1 MRITKAFAE
10 PKSFPIVLNYSKNH
24 IDTIFNFSIQPL
36 SLAPVPKSK
45 ERSRIKV
52 SSRFDNSSFHSFSA
66 INVLNGN
73 QVLELQS
80 RRREP

>member
-10 PKSFPIVLNYSKNH
+10 PTSFPIVLNYSKNH
-24 IDTIFNFSIQPL
+24 IGTIFNFSIQPFR
-36 SLAPVPKSK
+36 SPVPKSK

>member
-1 MRITKAFAE
+1 MRITEAFAE
-10 PKSFPIVLNYSKNH
+10 PTSFPIVLNYSKNH

-36 SLAPVPKSK
+36 SLPLFQNQ
-45 ERSRIKV
+45 ERSGIKI

-66 INVLNGN
+66 INVLNRN